1 MQVVN
6 YRKPKSSFL
15 SLEKDLGLIVDLI
28 LKNNNLKKL
37 LHYTTPDA
45 LEKPNLTEEESIALI
60 NKNIKIIPK
69 ILVDEEAL
77 NYLVISFDGFAPNG
91 RNPKFRDNVIM
102 FDIIC
107 HVDQWNLGDFK
118 LRPYK
123 IAGELDSMLNNAKL
137 TGIGELLFVSGNA
150 LTLNSEFS
158 GITLMYEAIHGE
170 EDKINT
176 ANPND
181 QAAMIE
187 NFNNIWKK

>member
-15 SLEKDLGLIVDLI
+15 SLEKDLGVIVDLI
-28 LKNNNLKKL
+28 LRNNNLKKL

-77 NYLVISFDGFAPNG
+77 NCLVISFDGFAPNG
-91 RNPKFRDNVIM
+91 RNPQFRDNVIM

-137 TGIGELLFVSGNA
+137 TGIGEFLFVSGNA

-187 NFNNIWKK
+187 NFNNI